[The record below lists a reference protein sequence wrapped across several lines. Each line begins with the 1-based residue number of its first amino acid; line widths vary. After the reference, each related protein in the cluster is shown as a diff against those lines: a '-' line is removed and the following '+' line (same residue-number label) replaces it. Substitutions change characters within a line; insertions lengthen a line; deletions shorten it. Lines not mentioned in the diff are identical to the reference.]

1 VTPDNPLAEFE
12 IGSGAQQGSRLV
24 LYANRLACQGGD
36 SMETVPLAQLA
47 SVRVAFER
55 DARKLNWAI
64 GLLVVALLLLAASG
78 PLHGWATSLAAGV
91 KEHSGRES
99 LDAVLLTSFSVI
111 GGIARSLPVLATL
124 LAALAAALATLF
136 WMGMTTLSLNFGAV
150 ERSYAVRGRNPLL
163 VQFAELVA
171 AQLAA
176 RKG

>member
-12 IGSGAQQGSRLV
+12 ISSGAQRGSRLT
-24 LYANRLACQGGD
+24 LYANRLSHQGGD

-55 DARKLNWAI
+55 DAGKLNWAI
-64 GLLVVALLLLAASG
+64 ALLVLALLLLALAG
-78 PLHGWATSLAAGV
+78 PLHDGITALAAGI

-99 LDAVLLTSFSVI
+99 LESLLLATFAVL
-111 GGIARSLPVLATL
+111 GGIARKLPMLAAL
-124 LAALAAALATLF
+124 LAAIAAALAALF
-136 WMGMTTLSLNFGAV
+136 WMGLTTLTLNFAAV
-150 ERSYAVRGRNPLL
+150 ERTYAVRGRNPLL